1 MKSIERTPE
10 TRRNRAMP
18 TFAELYTPLLK
29 EVFVHM
35 AREQLERGADALALA
50 REYAE
55 KGKPDFVLAYLLQVE
70 TTDEVR
76 RDIYAC
82 AYERRAT
89 LSDEQATAFS
99 RRFRRSFPLIR
110 AGAKKDRLAA
120 SQVRQ
125 GQGIA
130 GML

>member
-1 MKSIERTPE
+1 
-10 TRRNRAMP
+10 MP

-82 AYERRAT
+82 AYERRSA
-89 LSDEQATAFS
+89 LSDEQATDFS
-99 RRFRRSFPLIR
+99 RRFRRPFPLIR
-110 AGAKKDRLAA
+110 MGAKRDRLAA

-125 GQGIA
+125 GQSIA
-130 GML
+130 GIL